1 MQTSNRFRTFAAIV
15 VIAAAVA
22 ATACDDGDDSDPT
35 TVPSATIAATQ
46 ETAVTPT
53 PAATVDP
60 AITPGPADVI
70 ELTADP
76 QQLIC
81 DGNTASVVTAL
92 VLDEDGRPVAD
103 GTEVNFSVVTL
114 GTADPIDATTSDGKA
129 NTEVVALAEQ
139 AGVPVNVTAGDAA
152 ASIRIDCQ

>member
-1 MQTSNRFRTFAAIV
+1 MQTSNRFRTLAAIGF
-15 VIAAAVA
+15 ITAAVI
-22 ATACDDGDDSDPT
+22 ATACDDGDDSEPT
-35 TVPSATIAATQ
+35 AVPSATIAATQ
-46 ETAVTPT
+46 ETPVTPT

-60 AITPGPADVI
+60 AVTPGPAATI

-92 VLDEDGRPVAD
+92 VFDEKGVPVAD

-114 GTADPIDATTSDGKA
+114 GTADPIDTTTTGGKA
-129 NTEVVALAEQ
+129 STTVVALAEQ
-139 AGVPVNVTAGDAA
+139 AGVPVNVTSGEAE
-152 ASIRIDCQ
+152 ASIRVDCQ